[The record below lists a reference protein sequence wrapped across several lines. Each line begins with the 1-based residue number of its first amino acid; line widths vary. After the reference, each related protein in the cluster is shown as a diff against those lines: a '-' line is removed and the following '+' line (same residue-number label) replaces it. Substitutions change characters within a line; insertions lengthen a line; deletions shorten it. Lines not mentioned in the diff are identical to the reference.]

1 MTEYLIS
8 EELRD
13 SIIGLLILLQ
23 KHSEKTYHKY
33 SNSYTNRII
42 LDNGKELKLPYL
54 SDLQTDLENLDEVI
68 ETTEYD
74 AKAEE
79 FIMIAK
85 QMGILYNSYFFLHH
99 FLQNLYIL

>member
-23 KHSEKTYHKY
+23 KHSEKQYHKY
-33 SNSYTNRII
+33 SGSYTNRIL
-42 LDNGKELKLPYL
+42 LDDGTELKLPYL

-74 AKAEE
+74 SRAEE
-79 FIMIAK
+79 LLLIAK
-85 QMGILYNSYFFLHH
+85 EMGLL
-99 FLQNLYIL
+99 

>member
-1 MTEYLIS
+1 MTEYLNS
-8 EELRD
+8 KELRD

-33 SNSYTNRII
+33 SGSYTNRII

-68 ETTEYD
+68 ETGEYD

-79 FIMIAK
+79 LLLIAK
-85 QMGILYNSYFFLHH
+85 EMGLL
-99 FLQNLYIL
+99 

>member
-33 SNSYTNRII
+33 SGSYTNRII

-68 ETTEYD
+68 ETGEYD

-79 FIMIAK
+79 LLLIAK
-85 QMGILYNSYFFLHH
+85 EMGLL
-99 FLQNLYIL
+99 

>member
-13 SIIGLLILLQ
+13 ALIGLILLLQ
-23 KHSEKTYHKY
+23 KHSEKDYQKF
-33 SNSYTNRII
+33 SGSYTNRLL

-54 SDLQTDLENLDEVI
+54 SDLQADLENLDEVI
-68 ETTEYD
+68 ETGEYD

-85 QMGILYNSYFFLHH
+85 QMGIL
-99 FLQNLYIL
+99 

>member
-23 KHSEKTYHKY
+23 KHSEKDYQKF
-33 SNSYTNRII
+33 SGSYTNRLL

-54 SDLQTDLENLDEVI
+54 SDLQADLENLDEVI
-68 ETTEYD
+68 ETGEYD

-85 QMGILYNSYFFLHH
+85 QMGIL
-99 FLQNLYIL
+99 

>member
-23 KHSEKTYHKY
+23 KHSEKDYHRF
-33 SNSYTNRII
+33 SGSYTNRI
-42 LDNGKELKLPYL
+42 LLADSKELKLPYL
-54 SDLQTDLENLDEVI
+54 SNLQTDLENLDEII

-74 AKAEE
+74 SKAEE
-79 FIMIAK
+79 LLLIAK
-85 QMGILYNSYFFLHH
+85 EMGLL
-99 FLQNLYIL
+99 

>member
-1 MTEYLIS
+1 MSDYIIDG
-8 EELRD
+8 ELRD
-13 SIIGLLILLQ
+13 SLIGLLILLQ
-23 KHSEKTYHKY
+23 KHSEKDYQKF
-33 SNSYTNRII
+33 SGSYTNRLL

-68 ETTEYD
+68 ETGEYD

-85 QMGILYNSYFFLHH
+85 QMGIL
-99 FLQNLYIL
+99 

>member
-23 KHSEKTYHKY
+23 KHSEKDYQKF
-33 SNSYTNRII
+33 SDSYTNR
-42 LDNGKELKLPYL
+42 LLLANGKELKLPYL

-68 ETTEYD
+68 ETGEYD
-74 AKAEE
+74 SKAEE

-85 QMGILYNSYFFLHH
+85 ELGLLWHLN
-99 FLQNLYIL
+99 

>member
-33 SNSYTNRII
+33 SGSYTNRIL
-42 LDNGKELKLPYL
+42 LDNGKEFKLPYL
-54 SDLQTDLENLDEVI
+54 TDLQTDLENLDEVI
-68 ETTEYD
+68 ETGEYD

-79 FIMIAK
+79 FILIAK
-85 QMGILYNSYFFLHH
+85 QMGIL
-99 FLQNLYIL
+99 

>member
-23 KHSEKTYHKY
+23 KHSEKQYHKY
-33 SNSYTNRII
+33 SGSYTNRII

-54 SDLQTDLENLDEVI
+54 SDLQNDLENLDEVI
-68 ETTEYD
+68 ETGEYNNR
-74 AKAEE
+74 AEE
-79 FIMIAK
+79 LLLIAK
-85 QMGILYNSYFFLHH
+85 EMGLL
-99 FLQNLYIL
+99 

>member
-85 QMGILYNSYFFLHH
+85 QMGIL
-99 FLQNLYIL
+99 

>member
-13 SIIGLLILLQ
+13 SLIGLLILLQ
-23 KHSEKTYHKY
+23 KHSEKQYHKY
-33 SNSYTNRII
+33 SGSYTNRIL
-42 LDNGKELKLPYL
+42 LDDGTELKLPYL

-68 ETTEYD
+68 ETGEYD

-85 QMGILYNSYFFLHH
+85 QMGIL
-99 FLQNLYIL
+99 

>member
-23 KHSEKTYHKY
+23 KHSEKTYHRF
-33 SNSYTNRII
+33 SGSYTNRI
-42 LDNGKELKLPYL
+42 LLADGKELKLPYL
-54 SDLQTDLENLDEVI
+54 ADLQKELQELDEII
-68 ETTEYD
+68 ETGEYD

-79 FIMIAK
+79 LLLIAK
-85 QMGILYNSYFFLHH
+85 EMGLL
-99 FLQNLYIL
+99 